1 MRNFKPFAVAVLLAA
16 GLPVLTSAQAAAPA
30 GASSVVPTPPPPAIY
45 DPAGR
50 RDPFKNLLAGKDL
63 SERRVITGL
72 SDLLIDEITI
82 IGVVKAGGRFEAV
95 IGLNSGF
102 PITAHEGD
110 RFADGYV
117 LSIQDNEIVLRKTKE
132 RGVPLL
138 KPKDIVKEITS
149 EER

>member
-1 MRNFKPFAVAVLLAA
+1 MRNFRPFVVAVLLAA
-16 GLPVLTSAQAAAPA
+16 CLTGLASAQAAAPA
-30 GASSVVPTPPPPAIY
+30 GTSSVAPAPLPPATY

-50 RDPFKNLLAGKDL
+50 RDPFKNLLTGKEV

-72 SDLLIDEITI
+72 SDLMIDEIII
-82 IGVVKAGGRFEAV
+82 IGLVKSKGRFEAV
-95 IGLNSGF
+95 LGMTAGF
-102 PITAHEGD
+102 PMTAHEGD
-110 RFADGYV
+110 RFADGYI
-117 LSIQDNEIVLRKTKE
+117 LSIGETQIVLRKTKE

>member
-1 MRNFKPFAVAVLLAA
+1 MRNFRPIVVAALLAA
-16 GLPVLTSAQAAAPA
+16 SVPARTGPLAATQAASQAPA
-30 GASSVVPTPPPPAIY
+30 QVVSY

-63 SERRVITGL
+63 TERRVITGL

-82 IGVVKAGGRFEAV
+82 IGLVKAGGRFEAV

-102 PITAHEGD
+102 PMTAHEGD
-110 RFADGYV
+110 RLADGYV
-117 LSIQDNEIVLRKTKE
+117 LSIQDKEIVLRKTKE
-132 RGVPLL
+132 RGIPLL
-138 KPKDIVKEITS
+138 KPKDIVKEITP

>member
-1 MRNFKPFAVAVLLAA
+1 MRNFRPFVVAVLLLA
-16 GLPVLTSAQAAAPA
+16 GLSGLASAQAAAPT
-30 GASSVVPTPPPPAIY
+30 GTSSIVPSTPPPATY

-50 RDPFKNLLAGKDL
+50 RDPFKNLFAGKDI

-72 SDLLIDEITI
+72 SDLMIDEVTI
-82 IGVVKAGGRFEAV
+82 IGLVKSKGRYEAV
-95 IGLNSGF
+95 LGMASGF
-102 PITAHEGD
+102 PMVAHQGD
-110 RFADGYV
+110 RFADGFV
-117 LSIQDNEIVLRKTKE
+117 LSISETQIVLRKTQE

>member
-1 MRNFKPFAVAVLLAA
+1 MRNFRPIVVAALLAA
-16 GLPVLTSAQAAAPA
+16 SVPARTGPLAATQAASLAPA
-30 GASSVVPTPPPPAIY
+30 QVVSY

-63 SERRVITGL
+63 AERRVITGL

-82 IGVVKAGGRFEAV
+82 IGLVKAGGRFEAV

-102 PITAHEGD
+102 PMTAHEGD
-110 RFADGYV
+110 RLADGYV
-117 LSIQDNEIVLRKTKE
+117 LSIQDKEIVLRKTKE
-132 RGVPLL
+132 RGIPLL

>member
-1 MRNFKPFAVAVLLAA
+1 LAA
-16 GLPVLTSAQAAAPA
+16 SVPARTGPLAAAQAASQAPA
-30 GASSVVPTPPPPAIY
+30 QAVSY

-63 SERRVITGL
+63 TERRVITGL

-82 IGVVKAGGRFEAV
+82 IGLVKAGGRFEAV
-95 IGLNSGF
+95 IGLTSGF
-102 PITAHEGD
+102 PMTAHEGD

-117 LSIQDNEIVLRKTKE
+117 LSIRDNEIVLRKTKE
-132 RGVPLL
+132 RGIPLL
-138 KPKDIVKEITS
+138 KPKDIVKELTP

>member
-1 MRNFKPFAVAVLLAA
+1 MRNFKPFAAAVLLMA
-16 GLPVLTSAQAAAPA
+16 GMSGLASAQAAAPA
-30 GASSVVPTPPPPAIY
+30 GASAIVPTPPPTATY

-50 RDPFKNLLAGKDL
+50 RDPFKNLLAGKDI

-72 SDLLIDEITI
+72 SDLMIDEI
-82 IGVVKAGGRFEAV
+82 AV
-95 IGLNSGF
+95 IGLVKSKGRYEAVLGMASGF
-102 PITAHEGD
+102 PMSAHQGD

-117 LSIQDNEIVLRKTKE
+117 LSISDTEIVLRKTHE
-132 RGVPLL
+132 RGVPLI